1 VAKQKASFDK
11 LMREFDGKV
20 PTVTGIRIDDE
31 TLATASKQAE
41 ASFQHT
47 VSFPDKTLHRFIPL
61 PFTGAADAG
70 VSIPDI
76 LREHANLK
84 ADYEAMRLMYGK
96 LKSEHE
102 GLRKLVAS
110 PQQLAEAKVNIE
122 RLAKLAEGIDQAI
135 TRADQTAVAKL
146 QREIARLKRQ
156 VGGNDFA
163 GSEAAFTSLE
173 ADERPPG
180 MDCTGPNGAE
190 ARTVRAAQV
199 AWAKFLGEKSHEKTM
214 ALDKA
219 GKVLIEMVLVPP
231 GKYYR
236 GSPDGKGSDD
246 ERPQKVITLTKA
258 MWVGK
263 YEVTQAQYMAVTGKA
278 NPSKF
283 AKEGADAAKYPVEQ
297 VSHDDAVAFCTAATG
312 GKFQLLT
319 EAQWEYACRAGTR
332 TEWYNGDDEK
342 KVGEIAQFD
351 GNNNKATAEVGSK
364 TANAFGL
371 SDMAGNVWEWCADW
385 YGDKSYATLSEK
397 DLTGSESGS
406 FRVSRGGCC
415 YDAVGFCRSACRSGF
430 TPVLRNH
437 DLGFRLAVVPSGQ

>member
-1 VAKQKASFDK
+1 
-11 LMREFDGKV
+11 MREFDGKV

-31 TLATASKQAE
+31 TLATASKQVE
-41 ASFQHT
+41 TRFQQNSFF
-47 VSFPDKTLHRFIPL
+47 VDYTLHRFTPL

-70 VSIPDI
+70 VSLTDV
-76 LREHANLK
+76 LRDYAILK
-84 ADYEAMRLMYGK
+84 ADYEAIQ
-96 LKSEHE
+96 
-102 GLRKLVAS
+102 KLVGT
-110 PQQLAEAKVNIE
+110 PQALAEAKANMERVAKQSAE
-122 RLAKLAEGIDQAI
+122 LQTRLAETEKALAAFERNAAASLAKVDQG
-135 TRADQTAVAKL
+135 TVAKL
-146 QREIARLKRQ
+146 QKEITRLKRL
-156 VGGNDFA
+156 VGGIDFA
-163 GSEAAFTSLE
+163 GSEAAFTGLE

-180 MDCTGPNGAE
+180 LDCTGPSGAN

-219 GKVLIEMVLVPP
+219 GKVLMEMVLVPP

-236 GSPDGKGSDD
+236 GSPAGKGSED

-278 NPSKF
+278 NPSMF

-297 VSHDDAVAFCTAATG
+297 VSHDDAVAFCAAATG

-371 SDMAGNVWEWCADW
+371 NDMAGNVWEWCADW
-385 YGDKSYATLSEK
+385 HGDKSYATSSEK
-397 DLTGSESGS
+397 DPTGAESGS
-406 FRVSRGGCC
+406 HRVSRGGSW
-415 YDAVGFCRSACRSGF
+415 DGSAGSCRSACRGRG
-430 TPVLRNH
+430 TPGYRGNF
-437 DLGFRLAVVPSGQ
+437 LGFRLAAVPSGQ